1 MYKELSVLQGTRRE
15 RLIKTWYELLIS
27 EMLHCRMT
35 IYSKME
41 VSGKVELQ
49 SEPKQMGRVFD
60 DDDGGR

>member
-27 EMLHCRMT
+27 EMLDCRMT

-49 SEPKQMGRVFD
+49 SEPK
-60 DDDGGR
+60 